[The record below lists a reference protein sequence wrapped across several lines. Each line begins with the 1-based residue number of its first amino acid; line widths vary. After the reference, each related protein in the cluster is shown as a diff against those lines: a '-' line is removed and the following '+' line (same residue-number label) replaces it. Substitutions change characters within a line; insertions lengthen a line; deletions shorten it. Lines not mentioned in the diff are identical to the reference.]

1 MSELYKAMKRIE
13 DYQST
18 KPLYKQIAEIK
29 GMASTARYGYD
40 IQPQLTIRK
49 SIADELDLINASEY
63 ENLIENFFESYND
76 STLSE
81 RLDEFC
87 IHPFNFNLCILYL
100 VSIELGVDLVKVV
113 END

>member
-1 MSELYKAMKRIE
+1 MDNKRISE
-13 DYQST
+13 IIDEEMI
-18 KPLYKQIAEIK
+18 KQDAN
-29 GMASTARYGYD
+29 RYRD
-40 IQPQLTIRK
+40 MRKILMIPK

-113 END
+113 EG

>member
-1 MSELYKAMKRIE
+1 MNDRQKEMLAENLRLQKYIERI
-13 DYQST
+13 S
-18 KPLYKQIAEIK
+18 L
-29 GMASTARYGYD
+29 RN
-40 IQPQLTIRK
+40 QLTIPK

-113 END
+113 EG

>member
-1 MSELYKAMKRIE
+1 MDNKRISE
-13 DYQST
+13 IVDEEMI
-18 KPLYKQIAEIK
+18 KQDAN
-29 GMASTARYGYD
+29 RYRD
-40 IQPQLTIRK
+40 MRKILTIPK
-49 SIADELDLINASEY
+49 SIADELYLINASEY

-76 STLSE
+76 LTLSE

-113 END
+113 ADE

>member
-1 MSELYKAMKRIE
+1 MDNKRISE
-13 DYQST
+13 IIDEEMI
-18 KPLYKQIAEIK
+18 KQDAN
-29 GMASTARYGYD
+29 RYRD
-40 IQPQLTIRK
+40 MRKILTIPK

-113 END
+113 EG